1 VIAILRVNLRRAV
14 GDRRY
19 LFVAT
24 VLPVLFIFVTGLLA
38 GSPKEPIGLVHPPA
52 RLVQLVDQTADLKV
66 RIEPNRA
73 QLSDDILRGRVVA
86 GLVSLPSSATGGLR
100 VEFVSQ
106 SASTVAIA
114 ARTDVVALL
123 DLMTAEG
130 ARSRVTDVTLAHTD
144 VPAVLSP
151 LSYVAPA
158 DLVLFLGITV
168 LLLASGVVETRRLG
182 LMARIAAAPVGR
194 RTVVAALIATSLFV
208 AAGQSAGLL
217 LVGRVLF
224 GVHWGNPA
232 GVFLVLAMLSLAYSG
247 AAALLSMRSRTEEQ
261 AIAVA
266 VVLGIVCGMLGGCI
280 YPLDVVGPAVRAV
293 GHAVP
298 QAWAMDAF
306 VNLIYNHAGLTTV
319 LPQIGALAVFAVVLG
334 ALALRAYARTVY
346 SPG

>member
-1 VIAILRVNLRRAV
+1 VIAIVRVNLRRAV

-24 VLPVLFIFVTGLLA
+24 VFPVLFIFVTGLLA

-52 RLVQLVDQTADLKV
+52 RLLALVERTADLKV

-86 GLVSLPSSATGGLR
+86 GLVALPSAAGATR
-100 VEFVSQ
+100 AEFVSE
-106 SASTVAIA
+106 SASTSAVA

-123 DLMTAEG
+123 DLMAAEG
-130 ARSRVTDVTLAHTD
+130 TKTTVTDVALAHTD
-144 VPAVLSP
+144 VPAALSP
-151 LSYVAPA
+151 FSYVAPA

-168 LLLASGVVETRRLG
+168 MLLASGVVETRRLG
-182 LMARIAAAPVGR
+182 LMARIAAAPVRR
-194 RTVVAALIATSLFV
+194 RTVVAALIATSLCV
-208 AAGQSAGLL
+208 AAAQAAGLL
-217 LVGRVLF
+217 LVGRVIF
-224 GVHWGNPA
+224 GVHWGNA
-232 GVFLVLAMLSLAYSG
+232 VGVFLVLAMLSLAYSG
-247 AAALLSMRSRTEEQ
+247 AAALVSMRSRSEEQ
-261 AIAVA
+261 AISVA
-266 VVLGIVCGMLGGCI
+266 VVLGIVCGLLGGCM
-280 YPLDVVGPAVRAV
+280 YPLDVVAPAIRVV

-306 VNLIYNHAGLTTV
+306 VKLIYNHAGLATV